1 LENPEAE
8 GCTPEPPVD
17 PCIENPSAEGCGLQ
31 PTPPGTSPGLVTLSR
46 VPEPP
51 DDDRLYDPSL
61 PRCAPMNGVCLEGF
75 NMNEDGQYF
84 FDKPSPP
91 GYARADNDESGA
103 CLPINSPTP
112 G

>member
-1 LENPEAE
+1 M
-8 GCTPEPPVD
+8 
-17 PCIENPSAEGCGLQ
+17 Q